1 MAKKKEIKLD
11 RKKLKVFKIRNRTG
25 YAALYQNNLT
35 EGRSVAEVLARMI
48 KAVKR
53 KAKR

>member
-1 MAKKKEIKLD
+1 MTIKLD
-11 RKKLKVFKIRNRTG
+11 RKKLKVFKIRNRSG

-35 EGRSVAEVLARMI
+35 EGRNAAEAVARMI

-53 KAKR
+53 KPK